1 MAILNKD
8 NNGYVTP
15 EEFNLFAKQA
25 QLELFEEYF
34 YDYNKWVIKQNR
46 RLANSGYTDIPKQL
60 AEVIDM
66 FSTAG
71 AVSYVTVQI
80 DSTGVLTGSFSAG
93 DTVSQAG
100 SGATA
105 VVVSYNTSL
114 TSPIKILRLNTVVG
128 TFNTTGLITGSA
140 PGTLAAPLAVTAGA
154 RFQLPDDWYTLI
166 SVEYNSLEVERIM
179 QHKLISLVNSNI
191 TAPTVGYPAYYQNG
205 ATTGVGGNSITIYPT
220 TITSGVTVSYVRY
233 PLDPKWTYTTVSGSP
248 VFNQSAT
255 DYQDFELPAVD
266 QNGLVLKILQYAGI
280 NIRDM
285 AVAKAAAEEE
295 IITNQQES

>member
-34 YDYNKWVIKQNR
+34 YDYNKWVVKQNR

-60 AEVIDM
+60 AEVIDL
-66 FSTAG
+66 FT
-71 AVSYVTVQI
+71 YE
-80 DSTGVLTGSFSAG
+80 SA
-93 DTVSQAG
+93 AL
-100 SGATA
+100 AN
-105 VVVSYNTSL
+105 VVNVFTLPTNWYT
-114 TSPIKILRLNTVVG
+114 LNTVLYNSADG
-128 TFNTTGLITGSA
+128 SLINKK
-140 PGTLAAPLAVTAGA
+140 VE
-154 RFQLPDDWYTLI
+154 RVEQNKIYELI
-166 SVEYNSLEVERIM
+166 SSHL
-179 QHKLISLVNSNI
+179 
-191 TAPTVGYPAYYQNG
+191 TTPTTTYPAYVMNG
-205 ATTGVGGNSITIYPT
+205 ATVSAPGNSITVYPA
-220 TITSGVTVSYVRY
+220 TITTGEIAVQYVRY

-266 QNGLVLKILQYAGI
+266 QNDLVLKILQYAGI

>member
-34 YDYNKWVIKQNR
+34 YDYNKWVVKQNR

-60 AEVIDM
+60 AEVIDL
-66 FSTAG
+66 FT
-71 AVSYVTVQI
+71 YE
-80 DSTGVLTGSFSAG
+80 SA
-93 DTVSQAG
+93 AL
-100 SGATA
+100 AN
-105 VVVSYNTSL
+105 VVNVFTLPTNWYT
-114 TSPIKILRLNTVVG
+114 LNTV
-128 TFNTTGLITGSA
+128 L
-140 PGTLAAPLAVTAGA
+140 
-154 RFQLPDDWYTLI
+154 
-166 SVEYNSLEVERIM
+166 YNSITKVERVEQNKIYELTSS
-179 QHKLISLVNSNI
+179 HL
-191 TAPTVGYPAYYQNG
+191 TTPTTTYPAYVMNG
-205 ATTGVGGNSITIYPT
+205 ATVSAPGNSITVYPA
-220 TITSGVTVSYVRY
+220 TITTGEIAVQYVRY

-266 QNGLVLKILQYAGI
+266 QNDLVLKILQYAGI
-280 NIRDM
+280 SIRET

-295 IITNQQES
+295 ILTNQQES

>member
-34 YDYNKWVIKQNR
+34 YDYNKWVVKQNR

-60 AEVIDM
+60 AEVIDL
-66 FSTAG
+66 FT
-71 AVSYVTVQI
+71 YE
-80 DSTGVLTGSFSAG
+80 SA
-93 DTVSQAG
+93 AL
-100 SGATA
+100 AN
-105 VVVSYNTSL
+105 VVNVFTLPTNWYT
-114 TSPIKILRLNTVVG
+114 LNTV
-128 TFNTTGLITGSA
+128 L
-140 PGTLAAPLAVTAGA
+140 
-154 RFQLPDDWYTLI
+154 
-166 SVEYNSLEVERIM
+166 YNSITKVERVEQNKIYELTSS
-179 QHKLISLVNSNI
+179 HL
-191 TAPTVGYPAYYQNG
+191 TTPTTTYPAYVMNG
-205 ATTGVGGNSITIYPT
+205 ATVSAPGNSITVYPA
-220 TITSGVTVSYVRY
+220 TITTGEIAVQYVRY

-266 QNGLVLKILQYAGI
+266 QNELVLKILQYAGI
-280 NIRDM
+280 SIRET